1 MAIVYI
7 GIGSNIG
14 NREAS
19 VKRALSTLND
29 RDIITVRLSSL
40 YETEPWGVKN
50 QPSFINAV
58 AEMETGLSPMDLLNI
73 LRETERRLGRFFEAT
88 RWGPRVIDL
97 DILFYDSITVNEPE
111 LKIPHPLIAQRAFVL
126 DPLFEIAP
134 DLVHPVTGKTVTQM
148 RDELNK
154 S

>member
-1 MAIVYI
+1 MARVYI

-19 VKRALSTLND
+19 VKRALSMLND

-40 YETEPWGVKN
+40 YETEPWGIKN

-58 AEMETGLSPMDLLNI
+58 SEMETGLSPMDLLNI
-73 LRETERRLGRFFEAT
+73 LRETERRLGRFFETT

-97 DILFYDSITVNEPE
+97 DILLYDELTINEPD
-111 LKIPHPLIAQRAFVL
+111 LKIPHPLIPERAFVL
-126 DPLFEIAP
+126 DPLYEIAP
-134 DLVHPVTGKTVTQM
+134 DLVNPVTGKTVSQM
-148 RDELNK
+148 RDELK
-154 S
+154 KV